1 MSSPITPP
9 ITPAVALMGMVAE
22 PKPTKIEDAARQ
34 FESILIAQMLRSGRE
49 SASGIGEEDE
59 SDSGGSTMLEVAE
72 QQFAQMLSRQGGIG
86 LTQMVVAGLKRA
98 ENNIRQTGR

>member
-1 MSSPITPP
+1 MSLSSAFPPPTPP
-9 ITPAVALMGMVAE
+9 AAALMGLVAE

-72 QQFAQMLSRQGGIG
+72 QQFAQMLSKQGGIG
-86 LTQMVVAGLKRA
+86 LTHMVVAGLKRA
-98 ENNIRQTGR
+98 EGKQ

>member
-1 MSSPITPP
+1 MAPS
-9 ITPAVALMGMVAE
+9 ITPATALMGIVTE

-59 SDSGGSTMLEVAE
+59 SDSAGSTMLEVAE
-72 QQFAQMLSRQGGIG
+72 QQFAQMLSKQGGIG
-86 LTQMVVAGLKRA
+86 LTHMVVAGLKRA
-98 ENNIRQTGR
+98 EGKQ

>member
-1 MSSPITPP
+1 MVSPITRA
-9 ITPAVALMGMVAE
+9 TALLGMVAE

-49 SASGIGEEDE
+49 SASAMGEEDE

-72 QQFAQMLSRQGGIG
+72 QQFAQMLARQGGLG
-86 LTQMVVAGLKRA
+86 LARLVTAGLERSAVKD
-98 ENNIRQTGR
+98 

>member
-1 MSSPITPP
+1 MPSPITPP
-9 ITPAVALMGMVAE
+9 ITPAAALMDMVAE